1 MTRLFR
7 RGELK
12 AALLNVLAE
21 TGPAH
26 GYAIIGTLAGRV
38 GEGWRPSPGA
48 VYPALLALED
58 DRLIAGQEHGGS
70 RVYELTPEGRRA
82 LDAAG
87 QVLDDV
93 AERARRG
100 PTARPTLGA
109 ALDDFA
115 RHAPGRT
122 HRLEPHESEAVEAHL
137 RRLTDDLN
145 HLLTTR
151 ST

>member
-12 AALLNVLAE
+12 AALLHVLAE

-58 DRLIAGQEHGGS
+58 DGLIAGREHSSS
-70 RVYELTPEGRRA
+70 RVYELTPDGRRA
-82 LDAAG
+82 LAGAG

-100 PTARPTLGA
+100 PTARPTLGST
-109 ALDDFA
+109 LDDFA
-115 RHAPGRT
+115 KHAPDRT
-122 HRLEPHESEAVEAHL
+122 RRLEPNESEAVESHL
-137 RRLTDDLN
+137 RRLADDLTRI
-145 HLLTTR
+145 LTTR

>member
-12 AALLNVLAE
+12 AALLHVLE
-21 TGPAH
+21 ESGPAH
-26 GYAIIGTLAGRV
+26 GYAIISALAGRI

-58 DRLIAGQEHGGS
+58 DALIVGRDQNGS
-70 RVYELTPEGRRA
+70 RTYELTPTGRQA
-82 LDAAG
+82 LATSG
-87 QVLDDV
+87 RVLDVV

-100 PTARPTLGA
+100 PLSQPTLGA
-109 ALDDFA
+109 LLDDFA

-122 HRLEPHESEAVEAHL
+122 QRLEPHETDAVEEHL
-137 RRLTDDLN
+137 TRLADDLN
-145 HLLTTR
+145 QILTTR